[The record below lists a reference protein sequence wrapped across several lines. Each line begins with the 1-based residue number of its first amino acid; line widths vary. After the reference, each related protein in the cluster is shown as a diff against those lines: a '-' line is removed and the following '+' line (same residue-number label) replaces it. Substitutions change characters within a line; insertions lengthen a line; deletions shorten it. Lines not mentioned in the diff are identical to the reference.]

1 MPKRSTSGSRVT
13 AFDDVV
19 SRAGAEGT
27 ARYAQRAASEVAVDF
42 FRTIDDLTTSSIGVG
57 TYLGDSTDD
66 EDVRYAAVVRQAL
79 RRGINVIDTAINY
92 RCQRSERTVGS
103 AIGQTLEAGELS
115 RDELIVCSKGGYLPL
130 DGVPPATRSDY
141 DRYVRAEF
149 FEAGV
154 MAPDDLLSGGHSM
167 APGFLRYCIGRSRAN
182 LRLRTIDIYYLHN
195 PEHQLAFLTP
205 ISFRERVRAA
215 FMVFEDAVTRGDIAA
230 YGCATWNGLRAAPD
244 AKGHLSLAD
253 LVSIAREIA
262 GNYHHFR
269 VVQLPINL
277 AMTEAIREP
286 TQRLPSGTLVSVLD
300 AAQALGI
307 DVVASASL
315 MQAQL
320 TRGLPEAVHELFP
333 AARTDAQRALSFVRS
348 LPIATALVGMRS
360 LDHLRENLEIVAPR
374 AS

>member
-13 AFDDVV
+13 ALDDVV

-27 ARYAQRAASEVAVDF
+27 ARYAQRAAPELAADF
-42 FRTIDDLTTSSIGVG
+42 FRTINDLTASSIGVG

-92 RCQRSERTVGS
+92 RCQRSERTVGA

-167 APGFLRYCIGRSRAN
+167 APGFLRHCIGRSRAN
-182 LRLRTIDIYYLHN
+182 LRLRTI
-195 PEHQLAFLTP
+195 
-205 ISFRERVRAA
+205 
-215 FMVFEDAVTRGDIAA
+215 
-230 YGCATWNGLRAAPD
+230 
-244 AKGHLSLAD
+244 
-253 LVSIAREIA
+253 
-262 GNYHHFR
+262 
-269 VVQLPINL
+269 
-277 AMTEAIREP
+277 
-286 TQRLPSGTLVSVLD
+286 
-300 AAQALGI
+300 
-307 DVVASASL
+307 
-315 MQAQL
+315 
-320 TRGLPEAVHELFP
+320 
-333 AARTDAQRALSFVRS
+333 
-348 LPIATALVGMRS
+348 
-360 LDHLRENLEIVAPR
+360 
-374 AS
+374 

>member
-1 MPKRSTSGSRVT
+1 MTKRSTSSSRVV
-13 AFDDVV
+13 ASFDVD
-19 SRAGAEGT
+19 SRSGVEGT
-27 ARYAQRAASEVAVDF
+27 ARYAQRFASGVADDF
-42 FRTIDDLTTSSIGVG
+42 FHTIDSLSASSIGVG
-57 TYLGDSTDD
+57 TYLGDSTDAD
-66 EDVRYAAVVRQAL
+66 DIRYAAVVRQAL
-79 RRGINVIDTAINY
+79 RRGVNVIDTAINY

-103 AIGQTLEAGELS
+103 AIAQSLEAGELS
-115 RDELIVCSKGGYLPL
+115 RSEVIVCSKGGYLPL
-130 DGVPPATRSDY
+130 EGAAPATRADY

-149 FEAGV
+149 FDAGV
-154 MAPDDLLSGGHSM
+154 MGPDDLMSGGHSM
-167 APGFLRYCIGRSRAN
+167 APGFLRYCISRSRAN
-182 LRLRTIDIYYLHN
+182 LRLRTIDVYYLHN

-215 FMVFEDAVTRGDIAA
+215 FMVFEDAVSRGDIAM
-230 YGCATWNGLRAAPD
+230 YGCATWNGLRASPD

-262 GNYHHFR
+262 GDEHRFR

-277 AMTEAIREP
+277 AMTEAVRQP
-286 TQRLPSGTLVSVLD
+286 TQRLASGSLVSVLD

-320 TRGLPEAVHELFP
+320 TRGLPDAVHELFP
-333 AARTDAQRALSFVRS
+333 AARTDAQRALSFVRG
-348 LPIATALVGMRS
+348 LPISSALVGMRS
-360 LDHLRENLEIVAPR
+360 LDHLRENLEGI